1 MRRGNLKGTKTMKPT
16 EISAFCSAA
25 GVPAAQPY
33 VQTLGAISATNAGK
47 LCLPTGCA
55 AKLTAIC
62 FDEVMAKWTGLAA
75 RLAAGKSGT
84 ARIDGL
90 YVDGREYYFVEFKKM
105 RMSQLKK
112 FAVKLHRK
120 VYESILLLVEKG
132 LKSVADCRTELTYI
146 VVSPGI
152 PRLTAHDIQV
162 GFTQGLPPVQRIAM
176 QQQLFST
183 LPNCIAKPWRHSAV
197 RAHFGL
203 SRLEEIVYKRAL
215 SLTPRL
221 FNDYASEMGW
231 V

>member
-1 MRRGNLKGTKTMKPT
+1 MKQT
-16 EISAFCSAA
+16 EINAFCSAA
-25 GVPAAQPY
+25 GVPAAHPY
-33 VQTLGAISATNAGK
+33 VQTFGTISATNAGK
-47 LCLPTGCA
+47 LCLSTGFA

-62 FDEVMAKWTGLAA
+62 FDKVMAKWTGLAA

-120 VYESILLLVEKG
+120 VYESILQLVEKG

-162 GFTQGLPPVQRIAM
+162 GFVQGLPPAQRLAM
-176 QQQLFST
+176 QQQLFSSI
-183 LPNCIAKPWRHSAV
+183 PNCLIHPWRYSMV

-215 SLTPRL
+215 TLTPKH
-221 FNDYASEMGW
+221 FNDYAKAKGW